1 MNNNIQQK
9 AKDYIYLLPSVA
21 IKKDYCPIVQIV
33 QKTFQVS
40 LPFQNSNTISKYFVF
55 IHYTNEIKEYNLF
68 HW

>member
-1 MNNNIQQK
+1 MIIFSKKQK
-9 AKDYIYLLPSVA
+9 IIIYLLPSVA

-55 IHYTNEIKEYNLF
+55 FHYTNEIKEYNLF